1 MAHRSVGELMV
12 WAVFLGLGFYCLSDL
27 KAWFFDTRSVRA
39 KISRSN
45 GPPSLWS
52 TIGSERGRDDRH
64 RTLPTGFFSTGFS
77 Y

>member
-45 GPPSLWS
+45 GRAEPMEYYRLRA
-52 TIGSERGRDDRH
+52 GA
-64 RTLPTGFFSTGFS
+64 
-77 Y
+77 